1 MEKII
6 CFLNLFTTYQRVY
19 IVDETNNLK
28 PVGEFLF
35 ADLAEK
41 LAELSDAVNLNHIV
55 LVGSPA
61 YAEEIVPEI
70 KQYAQTKYSNNDLIV
85 EVMR

>member
-41 LAELSDAVNLNHIV
+41 LAELSDAVNLNHIMDFGKDFEV
-55 LVGSPA
+55 YILNEKKTVNNMLDFILIAG
-61 YAEEIVPEI
+61 
-70 KQYAQTKYSNNDLIV
+70 KYV
-85 EVMR
+85 

>member
-6 CFLNLFTTYQRVY
+6 CFLNLFTNYQRVY

-35 ADLAEK
+35 SDLEEK
-41 LAELSDAVNLNHIV
+41 LAELSDVVNLNHIV
-55 LVGSPA
+55 LVGSPK
-61 YAEEIVPEI
+61 YAEEIAPEI
-70 KQYAQTKYSNNDLIV
+70 KKNAQIKYSNNDLIV